1 MPRKNIRIEPMNT
14 VPEGEP
20 VKQQDP
26 VVEEPLPQRT
36 NCTELSDE
44 MLAAIVEEVKGD
56 TLPTSKPKRT
66 RRPKVVEAAQ
76 PTEPEPT
83 KEPEIVR
90 ETAPIQPALD
100 ESDVVSTEAGKPEK
114 IMCAACGKMLS
125 MKSFK
130 YSHSKTCAGLKGKGG
145 GGEGAKGQRAKT
157 TLENSVVVDCTDI
170 PQPERITMTDVR
182 TQRTNLRKERMA
194 RLFSSAV

>member
-1 MPRKNIRIEPMNT
+1 MPRKNIRIEPMNA
-14 VPEGEP
+14 VSEGEP
-20 VKQQDP
+20 VKQQDSL
-26 VVEEPLPQRT
+26 VEEPLPQRT
-36 NCTELSDE
+36 ICTELSDE
-44 MLAAIVEEVKGD
+44 MMAAIVEEVKGD

-83 KEPEIVR
+83 KE
-90 ETAPIQPALD
+90 TAPIQPALD
-100 ESDVVSTEAGKPEK
+100 ESDVVSTGAGKPEK

-145 GGEGAKGQRAKT
+145 DGEGAKGQRATT

-194 RLFSSAV
+194 RLFSSAI